1 MIAPLIPI
9 AGIAMIA
16 NSWRLAP
23 LAAVAFCGFLP
34 GRASADVLVVPKD
47 HPTIQ
52 DAVNAAGPGDVVV
65 VKPGIYSGTFQIAGK
80 TQITVRAAGKV
91 ILDAPGPTP
100 GISITGSSQIILR
113 GFWVKE
119 GPSHGIAIEDSTAIT
134 VDRCRTSQVGGDG
147 VRITDST
154 GVLVDRFE
162 MKRPGGCGIR
172 LVTEES
178 STSGC
183 LVKRGRIFHPGSDGV
198 LIEGDSNLVERCWI
212 SEAQE
217 DGLEVAAGSSSNT
230 LSKCTIVEA
239 LRSGIRLDGAQTT
252 VSTMVLVE
260 PGDTG
265 IEIFSDNHSISKV
278 ILKKPG
284 DDGVR
289 LNPGAEGNTLDRCSV
304 ARPAGDGFDVDG
316 NSNTML
322 QCRSIGA
329 GDRGFEVTSTGNIL
343 SSCLAILSEGFDLFD
358 STPAGSNTYSSNLF
372 KKVGP

>member
-1 MIAPLIPI
+1 MFFPI
-9 AGIAMIA
+9 VDFAMNA
-16 NSWRLAP
+16 NSWSLAP
-23 LAAVAFCGFLP
+23 LAAIFFCSFLHS
-34 GRASADVLVVPKD
+34 RASADILVVPKD

-52 DAVNAAGPGDVVV
+52 EAINAAGPGDVVV
-65 VKPGIYSGTFQIAGK
+65 VRPGIYSGKFQITGK

-91 ILDAPGPTP
+91 IVAASGPAP
-100 GISITGSSQIILR
+100 GISIVGSSQIILR

-119 GPSHGIAIEDSTAIT
+119 GPNHGIAIEDSTAIT
-134 VDRCRTSQVGGDG
+134 VDRCRTSHVGGDG

-162 MKRPGGCGIR
+162 MKRPNGCGIR
-172 LVTEES
+172 LVSDGTV
-178 STSGC
+178 TSGC
-183 LVKRGRIFHPGSDGV
+183 LVKRGRILHPGSDGV

-230 LSKCTIVEA
+230 LSKCTVKDA

-252 VSTMVLVE
+252 VSTMFLLE

-289 LNPGAEGNTLDRCSV
+289 LNPGSEGNTLDRCSV
-304 ARPAGDGFDVDG
+304 VRPAGDGFDVEG